1 MRKFAVIVCLAGVF
15 SLRGLAESSL
25 GLIQPDAGLV
35 FGIEWRKIVESSVG
49 EMLTEHLK
57 KSELTKIPGFESV
70 ESALLHDLD
79 SVLIASPAGGLSK
92 RTTQPPVLVVVKG
105 RFKVDQ
111 LRGLVLSKGQSVE
124 TYRGVELLSGP
135 ATPPAAGTKAGAY
148 PTRVA
153 FFDANTILAGDRAEV
168 RAAIDRLKTGN
179 LTEPNRGILA
189 GVSELASQ
197 NDLWRSVEIPADALK
212 DAPPAAAQM
221 FSGVKSAELGMSF
234 GQGFGLQVNVRT
246 KDDASA
252 QSMAQT
258 LQGLIAMAAMSQS
271 ESPQSAEMV
280 KKVKITSQGSRVKL
294 ALALD
299 RSELEKI
306 IKETQNSRRVASTPK
321 ETPTRAPEPAG
332 PKTVR
337 IIGLDSGPVEVPF
350 SETKR

>member
-1 MRKFAVIVCLAGVF
+1 MRKFAVVVCLAGAF
-15 SLRGLAESSL
+15 CLRGQADSNL

-35 FGIEWRKIVESSVG
+35 FGIEWRKIVASSVG
-49 EMLTEHLK
+49 EMLTEQLK
-57 KSELTKIPGFESV
+57 KSELTKVPGFESV
-70 ESALLHDLD
+70 ENALLHDLD
-79 SVLIASPAGGLSK
+79 SVLIAAPASGLSK
-92 RTTQPPVLVVVKG
+92 RSSQPPILVVVKG
-105 RFKVDQ
+105 RFNVDQ
-111 LRGLVLSKGQSVE
+111 LRTLVMSKGQNVE

-135 ATPPAAGTKAGAY
+135 DTRAAAGPKASAY

-168 RAAIDRLKTGN
+168 RAAIDRLKTGR

-189 GVSELASQ
+189 GISELASQ
-197 NDLWRSVEIPADALK
+197 NDLWMIAEIPADALK

-234 GQGFGLQVNVRT
+234 GQGFGLQVNVRA

-258 LQGLIAMAAMSQS
+258 LQGLLAMAAMSQS
-271 ESPQSAEMV
+271 QSPQSAEMV

-306 IKETQNSRRVASTPK
+306 IQETQNSRRAASTPK
-321 ETPTRAPEPAG
+321 ETPTHAPEPAG

-350 SETKR
+350 SETKK